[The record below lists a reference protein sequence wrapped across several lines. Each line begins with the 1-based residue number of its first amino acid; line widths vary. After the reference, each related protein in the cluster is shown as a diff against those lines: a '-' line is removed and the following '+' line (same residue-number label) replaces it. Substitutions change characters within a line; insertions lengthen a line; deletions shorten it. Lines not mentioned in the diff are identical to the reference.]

1 MGLDIRLPI
10 GVLFSVFGLLLSV
23 FGAFSNR
30 SLYERSLGVNVN
42 LVWGIV
48 LLVFGVS
55 MLLLG
60 RRRAVPHEMDETADL
75 PPKSVSKQDAAHN

>member
-10 GVLFSVFGLLLSV
+10 GILFSVFGLLLTL
-23 FGAFSNR
+23 FGAFSSD

-60 RRRAVPHEMDETADL
+60 RRRAVPQEMDETADL
-75 PPKSVSKQDAAHN
+75 PPKAVRKQDAAHN

>member
-10 GVLFSVFGLLLSV
+10 GFLFSVFGLLLAV
-23 FGAFSNR
+23 FGAFSDR

-60 RRRAVPHEMDETADL
+60 RRRTVPHEMDETADL

>member
-10 GVLFSVFGLLLSV
+10 GILFSVFGLVLTL
-23 FGAFSNR
+23 FGAFSDR
-30 SLYERSLGVNVN
+30 SLYERSLSVNVN

-48 LLVFGVS
+48 LLVFGVT

-60 RRRAVPHEMDETADL
+60 KRRAVPQEMDETADL
-75 PPKSVSKQDAAHN
+75 PPKSVGKQGAAHN